1 MSRPKTSLGSWA
13 FSFVPFAG
21 NPWPFPKVLKYVSDT
36 GFDGIE
42 LNGFRP
48 HPNPEDYNT
57 AEKCTELKKQI
68 DDLGLGISGYAP
80 DFTQVPPAVVETDAY
95 LETLRKVLFFCGQLG
110 IEAVRVDSV
119 SPPDELPG
127 DEYEKRFAQLAKTW
141 HAAAEEAA
149 KAGMLVVW
157 EFEPGFWLNKP
168 SEVTRI
174 VEAVGS
180 GNFKL
185 LFDTSHAYMGAVV
198 GSRQT
203 GEKETL
209 PGGVAEYA
217 RMLGDSIG
225 HLHLID
231 SDGTLHNNETSTHTP
246 FGEGFIDFKE
256 AMRPI
261 IPVVSRLKWWCADF
275 CFCAETETAGKDA
288 VPFMKKL
295 MTELL

>member
-1 MSRPKTSLGSWA
+1 MSMPKTSLGSWA
-13 FSFVPFAG
+13 FSFGPFAG
-21 NPWPFPKVLKYVSDT
+21 NPWPFPKVLKYVADT

-168 SEVTRI
+168 SEVTRR
-174 VEAVGS
+174 VCTAEAGFCSVGAFS
-180 GNFKL
+180 GL
-185 LFDTSHAYMGAVV
+185 
-198 GSRQT
+198 
-203 GEKETL
+203 
-209 PGGVAEYA
+209 
-217 RMLGDSIG
+217 
-225 HLHLID
+225 
-231 SDGTLHNNETSTHTP
+231 
-246 FGEGFIDFKE
+246 
-256 AMRPI
+256 
-261 IPVVSRLKWWCADF
+261 
-275 CFCAETETAGKDA
+275 
-288 VPFMKKL
+288 
-295 MTELL
+295 